1 MNFIGKKSVWRRLL
15 NVLLVILFFL
25 VGCEL
30 SDNGNAAK
38 DYYSEIDVKN
48 SVIFNGVEHGM
59 GWIPESQAEYDALP
73 KLKVSATVSLPSSI
87 DLSSSMP
94 NVRDQGIQNSCAGWA
109 VAYAYKTYQEKLD
122 WKWNVIN
129 DPTHQFSPSYVYNQI
144 NGGSDNGS
152 YLPDAMRLMVNQ
164 GCATLSSMPYNQN
177 DCWTQ
182 PTTAQRTIAAKHKAL
197 SWTSTNSGDVTAM
210 KNSLASRVPVI
221 VGIPVY
227 PDFNVTTSNP
237 VYDNTN
243 GNLEGYHAITLVG
256 YNDTRQAFKF
266 INSWGTSYG
275 FNGYGWI
282 AYVLVAEV
290 GGRGYTMID
299 IKDATVPIV
308 TTLTMSKSVYAVN
321 ETIRVNY
328 SGVTAG
334 SKNWIGLYK
343 SGAANKD
350 FLTMKYIPSE
360 NVKGSLVFRGRT
372 SAGTYAVRLFYNANY
387 TLIKRAVFTVK

>member
-1 MNFIGKKSVWRRLL
+1 MNFIGKKSVLRRLL
-15 NVLLVILFFL
+15 NVSFMILFFL
-25 VGCEL
+25 AGCKISG
-30 SDNGNAAK
+30 SDI
-38 DYYSEIDVKN
+38 DYYGKTNVRK
-48 SVIFNGVEHGM
+48 SVIFAGVEHGM
-59 GWIPESQAEYDALP
+59 GWIPESKEEYDALP
-73 KLKVSATVSLPSSI
+73 KLKAAAAVSLPSSI

-94 NVRDQGIQNSCAGWA
+94 NVGDQGIQNSCAGWA
-109 VAYAYKTYQEKLD
+109 IAYAYKTYQEKLD

-144 NGGSDNGS
+144 NDGSDNGS
-152 YLPDAMRLMVNQ
+152 SIYNALQLMVNQ
-164 GCATLSSMPYNQN
+164 GCAVLSVMPYDLNN
-177 DCWTQ
+177 YTTQ
-182 PTTAQRTIAAKHKAL
+182 PNTTQRANAAKHKAL
-197 SWTSTNSGDVTAM
+197 SWARTNSGDVTAM
-210 KNSLASRVPVI
+210 KNELASRVPVI

-256 YNDTRQAFKF
+256 YDDTRQAFKF

-275 FNGYGWI
+275 FSGYGWI
-282 AYVLVAEV
+282 AYALVTKV
-290 GGRGYTMID
+290 GGRGYVMTD

-308 TTLTMSKSVYAVN
+308 TTLTMSKSVYAIN

-334 SKNWIGLYK
+334 SKNWIGLYE
-343 SGAANKD
+343 SGAANKN

-360 NVKGSLVFRGRT
+360 NVKGRLAFRGRT
-372 SAGTYAVRLFYNANY
+372 SAGTYAVRLFYNTNY
-387 TLIKRAVFTVK
+387 TLIKRATFTVR

>member
-1 MNFIGKKSVWRRLL
+1 MNFIGKKSVLRRLL
-15 NVLLVILFFL
+15 NVSFMILFFL
-25 VGCEL
+25 AGCKISG
-30 SDNGNAAK
+30 SDIG
-38 DYYSEIDVKN
+38 YYGKTNVRK
-48 SVIFNGVEHGM
+48 SVIFAGVEHGM
-59 GWIPESQAEYDALP
+59 GWIPESKEEYDALP
-73 KLKVSATVSLPSSI
+73 KLKAAAAVSLPSSI

-94 NVRDQGIQNSCAGWA
+94 NVGDQGIQNSCAGWA
-109 VAYAYKTYQEKLD
+109 IAYAYKTYQEKLD
-122 WKWNVIN
+122 WNWNVIN

-144 NGGSDNGS
+144 NDGSDNGS
-152 YLPDAMRLMVNQ
+152 SIYNALQLMVNQ
-164 GCATLSSMPYNQN
+164 GCAVLSVMPYDLNN
-177 DCWTQ
+177 YTTQ
-182 PTTAQRTIAAKHKAL
+182 PNTTQRANAAKHKAL
-197 SWTSTNSGDVTAM
+197 SWARTNSGDVTAM

-256 YNDTRQAFKF
+256 YDDTRQAFKF

-275 FNGYGWI
+275 FSGYGWI
-282 AYVLVAEV
+282 AYALVTKV
-290 GGRGYTMID
+290 GGRGYVMTD

-308 TTLTMSKSVYAVN
+308 TTLTMSKSVYAIN

-334 SKNWIGLYK
+334 SKNWIGLYE
-343 SGAANKD
+343 SGAANKN

-360 NVKGSLVFRGRT
+360 NVKGRLAFRGRT
-372 SAGTYAVRLFYNANY
+372 SAGTYAVRLFYNTNY
-387 TLIKRAVFTVK
+387 TLIKRATFTVR